1 VRGLAIPASA
11 TRSPFGV
18 SQSGRFLRHFLELGM
33 NDDGHGRRVIDG
45 VMSHVACAGKV
56 FTMDGGGFLRSIAF
70 LHSLTTEGPALR
82 GNLGVA
88 RGGGMNKQL
97 LQRRA
102 VGPTPAKPVFR
113 KRRRLSLAT
122 EHQARRRESSI
133 TWGPSR
139 SDRSARAA
147 ALPLNRGA
155 SLIVV
160 LLLSLG
166 LWAAICGAVASLA
179 SAVLG

>member
-1 VRGLAIPASA
+1 
-11 TRSPFGV
+11 
-18 SQSGRFLRHFLELGM
+18 
-33 NDDGHGRRVIDG
+33 
-45 VMSHVACAGKV
+45 
-56 FTMDGGGFLRSIAF
+56 
-70 LHSLTTEGPALR
+70 
-82 GNLGVA
+82 
-88 RGGGMNKQL
+88 MNKQL

-113 KRRRLSLAT
+113 KRRRLTLAAERQT
-122 EHQARRRESSI
+122 RRRKISTAS
-133 TWGPSR
+133 GPSR
-139 SDRSARAA
+139 SDLSTRAA

-166 LWAAICGAVASLA
+166 LWAAISGAVASLA